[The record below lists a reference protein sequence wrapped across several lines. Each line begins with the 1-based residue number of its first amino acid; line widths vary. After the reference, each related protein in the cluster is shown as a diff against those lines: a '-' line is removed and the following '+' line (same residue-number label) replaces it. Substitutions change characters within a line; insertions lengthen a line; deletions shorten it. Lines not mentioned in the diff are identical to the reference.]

1 MNFGVTPQNQHYGY
15 YIANN
20 IPFCSKNEAAIFATK
35 NNTTYD
41 WHFNDEL
48 HKNYSWTVEP
58 ELSLDDLYN
67 KRAYE
72 LRQKYDYIIISYSG
86 GADSHNVLESFLR
99 QDLLVDEVIVNIN
112 TKLNKLIVNNH
123 NVTDSWNYGA
133 EYKLQIYPRL
143 EEIKN
148 KSPRTKITI
157 VDVSD
162 VALDTMRSANDAS
175 WIVGKK
181 EPVNISAIT
190 RFNYLYFS
198 DLRKNFDKDKKIG
211 IIVGVEKPWTYINK
225 NKIFVVF
232 ADRPTNLIP
241 VHQHFTEY
249 PNIHTEFF
257 YWDPS
262 AIDIVCKQ
270 VHTIKK
276 WLIAHPENLNLWTPK
291 NVEEFYSTIRTRHKM
306 LTEIIYSSTWNFKWF
321 QVEKD
326 KNFWYS
332 QIDAWWHKLYRHTKE
347 YAIWKEGIDYITKNA
362 QPFVYYDDG
371 IADSLKVIGKSY
383 YVSDMPESNFMTV
396 DDGTHITM

>member
-15 YIANN
+15 YTVNN
-20 IPFCSKNEAAIFATK
+20 IPFSSKNEAAIFATK
-35 NNTTYD
+35 HNTTYE

-48 HKNYSWTVEP
+48 HKTYNWTKEP
-58 ELSLDDLYN
+58 ELSLDQLYD
-67 KRAYE
+67 KRAFE
-72 LRQKYDYIIISYSG
+72 LRQKYDYLIISYSG

-99 QDLLVDEVIVNIN
+99 QNLFVDEIIVNIN
-112 TKLNKLIVNNH
+112 TKLNKLITNNFH
-123 NVTDSWNYGA
+123 VTDSWNYGA

-148 KSPRTKITI
+148 RSPRTKITV

-162 VALDTMRSANDAS
+162 VALETMRKADDAS
-175 WIVGKK
+175 WVIGKK
-181 EPVNISAIT
+181 EPLNISGIT

-198 DLRKNFDKDKKIG
+198 DLRKNFDLNKKIG
-211 IIVGVEKPWTYINK
+211 IIVGVEKPWTYISK

-249 PNIHTEFF
+249 TNTYTEFF

-270 VHTIKK
+270 VHVIKK
-276 WLIAHPENLNLWTPK
+276 WLIAHPENLALWTPK
-291 NVEEFYSTIRTRHKM
+291 TVDEFYSTIRSKQKI
-306 LTEIIYSSTWNFKWF
+306 LSEIIYSSTWNSTWF

-326 KNFWYS
+326 SNFWYS
-332 QIDAWWHKLYRHTKE
+332 QIDAWWHKLYRDTRE
-347 YAIWKEGIDYITKNA
+347 YAIWKEGINYIAENA
-362 QPFVYYDDG
+362 KPFVYYDNG
-371 IADSLKVIGKSY
+371 FADSLKVIGKSY
-383 YVSDMPESNFMTV
+383 YVSDLPDNIFTTS
-396 DDGTHITM
+396 DDDTHITI